1 MRKCLNSAM
10 ELLEILIKNILNLN
24 KHLEQINET
33 IFNWM
38 RTICQNFERIL
49 NLDDA
54 EIWLLY
60 SYFKFM
66 NQEDLHNIHVNYT
79 AARRTNKL
87 DY

>member
-1 MRKCLNSAM
+1 M

-38 RTICQNFERIL
+38 RTICQNLERSL

-54 EIWLLY
+54 EI
-60 SYFKFM
+60 
-66 NQEDLHNIHVNYT
+66 
-79 AARRTNKL
+79 
-87 DY
+87 